1 MISVFQKGVKI
12 GVVGAGMVGSS
23 FVYALTITGLA
34 TDIVLV
40 DINRRLAEGQAMDLS
55 HGVPFTREVEVT
67 AGSYEDLE
75 GSDIVVVTAGV
86 AQKPGETRLDLVKRN
101 TEVFQSII
109 PQVAS
114 VAPHSVLIIVT
125 NPVDVMTYVAL
136 KLSGFERSR
145 VLGTGT
151 LLDSARFRY
160 ELSRHCEVDPRNVHA
175 YVIGEHGDS
184 EVPVWS
190 LANVAGMRLTEYCPT
205 CPRACPAPVRESI
218 FEEVRSAAYQVI
230 DRKGAT
236 HWAIG
241 LAMEA
246 IVQAVIRDERG
257 VMTVSTLLDGYMGVS
272 GVCLSVP
279 TLIGRRGAIRNLDIS
294 LSATERE
301 AFQMSAS
308 VIRKAIEATGLS
320 G

>member
-1 MISVFQKGVKI
+1 MYQKGVKI
-12 GVVGAGMVGSS
+12 GIVGSGLVGSS
-23 FVYALTITGLA
+23 FAYALTITGLA

-40 DINRRLAEGQAMDLS
+40 DINRDLAEGQAIDLS
-55 HGVPFTREVEVT
+55 HGVPFTREMEVT
-67 AGSYEDLE
+67 AGSYADLA
-75 GSDIVVVTAGV
+75 GSDIVAVTAGA
-86 AQKPGETRLDLVKRN
+86 AQKPGETRLDLVRRN
-101 TEVFQSII
+101 ADIFRSII
-109 PQVAS
+109 PQITEA
-114 VAPHSVLIIVT
+114 APECILLIVT

-136 KLSGFERSR
+136 ELSGFDRPR
-145 VLGTGT
+145 VIGTGT

-205 CPRACPAPVRESI
+205 CPRACPASVREAI
-218 FEEVRSAAYQVI
+218 FDGVKNAAYHVI
-230 DRKGAT
+230 NKKGAT

-246 IVQAVIRDERG
+246 IVKAIVRDERT
-257 VMTVSTLLDGYMGVS
+257 VMTVSTLLEDYMGVS
-272 GVCLSVP
+272 DVCLSVP
-279 TLIGRRGAIRNLDIS
+279 TLVGREGAIRNLGIT
-294 LSATERE
+294 LSASEKERFL
-301 AFQMSAS
+301 ASAE
-308 VIRKAIEATGLS
+308 VIGQAQKAAQIS

>member
-1 MISVFQKGVKI
+1 MYLKGVKI
-12 GVVGAGMVGSS
+12 GIVGAGLVGSS
-23 FVYALTITGLA
+23 FAYALTISGLA

-40 DINRRLAEGQAMDLS
+40 DINKDLAEGQAMDLS
-55 HGVPFTREVEVT
+55 HGVPFTRETKVT
-67 AGSYEDLE
+67 AGSYDDLVD
-75 GSDIVVVTAGV
+75 SDIVAVTAGA
-86 AQKPGETRLDLVKRN
+86 AQRPGETRLDLVKRN
-101 TEVFQSII
+101 ADIFRDVI
-109 PQVAS
+109 PQIAAA
-114 VAPHSVLIIVT
+114 APRCTLLIVT
-125 NPVDVMTYVAL
+125 NPVDVMTYAAL
-136 KLSGFERSR
+136 KLSGFEKHR
-145 VLGTGT
+145 VIGTGT

-218 FEEVRSAAYQVI
+218 FERVKNAAYHVI
-230 DRKGAT
+230 NKKGAT

-246 IVQAVIRDERG
+246 IVKAIVRDERT
-257 VMTVSTLLDGYMGVS
+257 VMTVSTLLEDYMGVS

-279 TLIGRRGAIRNLDIS
+279 TIVGRQGAIRTLNIA
-294 LSATERE
+294 LSPTERKQFL
-301 AFQMSAS
+301 ASAE
-308 VIRKAIEATGLS
+308 VIRRAQEATQIDC
-320 G
+320 